1 MNPQTVSTV
10 RKRILMLY
18 FAGGANIVMAL
29 LVLAAGAG
37 TTGIVAMLVF
47 LAFAVLQFYMA
58 RSMQKRWDAMMRQ
71 QPPQAVKEQA
81 AKE

>member
-1 MNPQTVSTV
+1 MNPQVAATL

-29 LVLAAGAG
+29 LVLAAGGG

-47 LAFAVLQFYMA
+47 FAFAVLQFYMA
-58 RSMQKRWDAMMRQ
+58 RNMQKRWDAMRQ
-71 QPPQAVKEQA
+71 QQQPQA

>member
-1 MNPQTVSTV
+1 MNPQAVATV

-58 RSMQKRWDAMMRQ
+58 RSMQRRWDAMLRQ
-71 QPPQAVKEQA
+71 QPPPA